1 MSAGEVEYLQRQ
13 LREAQSHCASLI
25 DRLSVVQREAD
36 EREAIL
42 RRMRRRHEVPHD
54 ELRECLAELHTQRTV
69 TAAALE
75 QLREAKA

>member
-1 MSAGEVEYLQRQ
+1 
-13 LREAQSHCASLI
+13 
-25 DRLSVVQREAD
+25 VQREAD

-42 RRMRRRHEVPHD
+42 RRMRRRHEVLQD

-75 QLREAKA
+75 QLREAQT